1 MTNIEVIRQMTE
13 EGLINLIYSLTEGE
27 IKWCRTS
34 KCKTAALDGFYAED
48 CDWCVHKWLNADAEG
63 ANGLLGDSDK
73 KRHNWMEAE
82 NE

>member
-48 CDWCVHKWLNADAEG
+48 CDRCVHLWLVSDAEEN
-63 ANGLLGDSDK
+63 NGLLGDSDK
-73 KRHNWMEAE
+73 KRLYRMEAE
-82 NE
+82 SE

>member
-34 KCKTAALDGFYAED
+34 KCKTAVLDGFYAED
-48 CDWCVHKWLNADAEG
+48 CDWCVHLWLTSNAEE
-63 ANGLLGDSDK
+63 ANGLLGDSEK
-73 KRHNWMEAE
+73 KRLYGMEAE
-82 NE
+82 SE